1 MKNTDKESKLGED
14 IIRSLTESFYASGIF
29 TEDDIRDKKS
39 HILALKKLISNND
52 LENLSMTVDHT
63 NELTSQARKYKKIGN
78 INYSKIFYATFF
90 EHQINELIQL
100 YCLRNEIENKT
111 RTSII
116 QSINIWGKFTWLLE
130 IMKYPKFNTN
140 HLKTI
145 KSIADSR
152 NAFVHYKWNEDPDF
166 NKKIDSKKEKERIEN
181 EFEKIEKA
189 VKYFKNYSSR
199 IKYKGKKEHIKNIM
213 K

>member
-1 MKNTDKESKLGED
+1 MKNNDKESKLGED

-166 NKKIDSKKEKERIEN
+166 NKKIDSEKEKERIEN

>member
-1 MKNTDKESKLGED
+1 MKNTDKDSKLGED

-52 LENLSMTVDHT
+52 LENLSMTIDHT

-90 EHQINELIQL
+90 EHQINELIHL

-166 NKKIDSKKEKERIEN
+166 NKKIDSKKEKEKIEN